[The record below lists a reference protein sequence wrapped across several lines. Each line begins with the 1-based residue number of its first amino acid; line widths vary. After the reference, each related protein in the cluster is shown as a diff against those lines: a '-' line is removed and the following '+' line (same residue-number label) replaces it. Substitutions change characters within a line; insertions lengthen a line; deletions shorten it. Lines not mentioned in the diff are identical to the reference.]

1 MPQGAESVGK
11 AQIRSCIYDVSH
23 ILIAATPVSHG
34 RSSPRPHVGPWN
46 DTWEVRVNPL
56 SLPKV
61 LLRVTLIVDAGRPA
75 EAHDR
80 ILIAPPSPSPPKL
93 PITPPPSANVWTA
106 RAFMTTGTKRSSP
119 GSPGSGK
126 MAPTPGGGSSSCAS
140 RPHEEAP
147 TSRTFTYEAG
157 ARSRGTGT
165 AAVRPAAGKT
175 QPRSG
180 FEAYGRYSQAT
191 PSLSR
196 SRAGR

>member
-1 MPQGAESVGK
+1 
-11 AQIRSCIYDVSH
+11 
-23 ILIAATPVSHG
+23 
-34 RSSPRPHVGPWN
+34 
-46 DTWEVRVNPL
+46 
-56 SLPKV
+56 
-61 LLRVTLIVDAGRPA
+61 
-75 EAHDR
+75 
-80 ILIAPPSPSPPKL
+80 
-93 PITPPPSANVWTA
+93 
-106 RAFMTTGTKRSSP
+106 
-119 GSPGSGK
+119 

-165 AAVRPAAGKT
+165 AAVRPATGKT